1 MDKLTK
7 KIIIKKD
14 SNKAK
19 NKVKEV
25 NNELTE
31 SINKIKDTIFNNT
44 TDDFDKILS
53 TIITE
58 LNNNEKMSNLT
69 TFIKN
74 SKQNIINSNEEI
86 QKFFKDNMSS
96 IVKDLKVLELKSII
110 NSYIKDQ
117 INKAYR
123 EIDKNLFYKKENI
136 NKKKD
141 KLKKAHVAVKAAIK
155 EAAIKRAENFLEKTK
170 KELNEANKEFTE
182 HFKNIKTSIDDIIT
196 QLNKINQ
203 IFEYAKKIAKITEI
217 TEIVEIT
224 DDIDIVDDVKTA
236 SLDIANIL
244 HYKYNKEFIDIPQPS
259 NLENVKLL
267 CGKCFDF
274 IFSKANSDQKKIIVE
289 AFSSIMNYI
298 YYYFDI
304 TKPTINEAE
313 VEKFD
318 LNNIDSRNKI
328 PSKFVLSVND
338 YYEVLMMLF
347 PYIDDWNKLKNV
359 ENLEDL
365 FKIDKYN
372 KFVINNQ
379 NIKSYNLDKIIKIKE
394 NTIRTVLNFY
404 HHSFYPNWY
413 TIYPIPIQDEI
424 DTRINDILKD
434 DKFLALNYEDRKI
447 LINLRKY
454 YATYDNSHILN
465 KFTKFDITVNNKTIT
480 IDHNYVKRLFNN
492 LSECIDII
500 NNNLLYED
508 IIKDIT
514 DNVTKKIIIFK
525 KIMLESFSIS
535 VNTKKNI
542 EFGLCKKMQ
551 IVTTSSINTI
561 KNNIINNF
569 KRQYTKWNTKSVN
582 DIIIKKE
589 INDKFNAKLNEI
601 MKDPDSDVNFDL
613 LIIPT
618 IEDIYY
624 DVINSDLEKAKEINK
639 FAEDIKKNMTKN
651 DDSIINDKY
660 DIDVLL
666 HGLKKQYVN
675 YVMQQLIL
683 LTTVYKFVSGILSK
697 VILEESKQPN
707 IKNETELKKYD
718 QCYHFLKGVTYE
730 ELKKN
735 NNRIIKESIEQM
747 TREKKDVNKYK
758 QELIDGDFQFG
769 DINSLRNIYAVRW
782 TSQLKLFTNYLNSN
796 VMFITG
802 GTGVGKSTQIPKL
815 ISYCSVAIDN
825 KPNGRTVCTQPRIQ
839 PTQSMIYIARQMGII
854 IPYGKNKSAYKDN
867 KVCDD
872 NAQYYSS
879 EDPDKQIDNITSPVF
894 KMETDKSLYNQII
907 KRGDLLLDNK
917 LIMRSFK
924 NEIKQLM
931 IYPHIKY
938 PSFNGS
944 EWYLDG
950 KILSNDAKYYSTIPS
965 YYKKQDEFKLDANF
979 RQKTSKEQEESIIDA
994 VCNDEVVKFMN
1005 RKDNEYYYMPKS
1017 ILDSGKEYK
1026 MESKKY
1032 DILIKNK
1039 IATAYTK
1046 NKSQIEIINMLSK
1059 YSEIDYISKYAQYHN
1074 IIIDEVHEHNFNM
1087 DTLLCLLNYYLSSNV
1102 YKLFIITATFDSD
1115 EVSFRKY
1122 FKFKNENF
1130 IDNRC
1135 HFSEPF
1141 KTTTYNIIEQ
1151 YENKISSVT
1160 QLSDDVKNDK
1170 ILSYINS
1177 LTDYGD
1183 IIVFKAGSAEVNKC
1197 VNFLNDNMKDDTTIA
1212 IPFFSQMNESLKD
1225 YVKGKSHA
1233 KMLSKKLITNEL
1245 IDVNNYIKETDAKV
1259 YNHYVLV
1266 ATNIAEA
1273 SITID
1278 ALTHVIDDGLQKKK
1292 IFNYETFTDDKLELK
1307 PIGETNRLQRKGR
1320 VGRRGDGTAYFL
1332 YKKGTLL
1339 KEKPIY
1345 AITTDDIR
1353 PFIFNCL
1360 NNESENTTDLTIPVD
1375 QLIFNSKF
1383 YIQHPLIGYENKKNK
1398 MIQILSTYKNF
1409 GIITNSYTKQLVKT
1423 DFGLFINALL
1433 IEMED
1438 VTLQET
1444 ISIIGASTL
1453 RCLESMIGLICTMK
1467 LRDSITITS
1476 IIHQFGGKEDKS
1488 DFIILKKYFDSL
1500 ERFVF
1505 GGKIKDYIFDK
1516 VNSITIEAIDDD
1528 DNNKSEFFQ
1537 ILQQVKAIRS
1547 EFTSKII
1554 RQLLTDL
1561 ANEDNAYLNIYA
1573 NNDDFLNR
1581 IKITDKVIE
1590 LATEYFKLKAPIILT
1605 CLLYLKTIDNEKV
1618 ITNKLIN
1625 EYYDMSKYDIKKYI
1639 PNLQLV
1645 SPLSKY
1651 DRLTYLLTYFNYQNI
1666 YMNVTSINNTLN
1678 KTSYLN
1684 IASGLIA
1691 HNNNYSYNVVIPH
1704 KKYGAYSFNSL
1715 LNPSMQYDSLFV
1727 YIPSVMPRKRT
1738 TYINGVIDEIE
1749 ISVFN
1754 FKHNINNSLIPLL
1767 PDTIKKIYKTWTNI
1781 TPEQKEYIDIIKKY
1795 Q

>member
-1 MDKLTK
+1 MNFNLNAPAFNPNAPAFNPNVPAFNPK
-7 KIIIKKD
+7 KIVAQPAPVPPAPVPPPAPVAQPAPAPVAQSLNFAISNVVAANEHIKKID
-14 SNKAK
+14 QKSYTDEAIK
-19 NKVKEV
+19 NTIEQI
-25 NNELTE
+25 NA
-31 SINKIKDTIFNNT
+31 INKIIT
-44 TDDFDKILS
+44 TTKLD
-53 TIITE
+53 E
-58 LNNNEKMSNLT
+58 
-69 TFIKN
+69 IK
-74 SKQNIINSNEEI
+74 
-86 QKFFKDNMSS
+86 
-96 IVKDLKVLELKSII
+96 
-110 NSYIKDQ
+110 
-117 INKAYR
+117 
-123 EIDKNLFYKKENI
+123 
-136 NKKKD
+136 
-141 KLKKAHVAVKAAIK
+141 
-155 EAAIKRAENFLEKTK
+155 
-170 KELNEANKEFTE
+170 
-182 HFKNIKTSIDDIIT
+182 
-196 QLNKINQ
+196 
-203 IFEYAKKIAKITEI
+203 
-217 TEIVEIT
+217 
-224 DDIDIVDDVKTA
+224 KTA
-236 SLDIANIL
+236 INAANIL
-244 HYKYNKEFIDIPQPS
+244 QDKYTKRFIEILQPFD
-259 NLENVKLL
+259 LENVKLL

-274 IFSKANSDQKKIIVE
+274 IFSKANSDQKYIVVK

-298 YYYFDI
+298 YFYFDI
-304 TKPTINEAE
+304 TEPTINKEE

-318 LNNIDSRNKI
+318 LNNIDSHDKI
-328 PSKFVLSVND
+328 SSNFVLSVND

-347 PYIDDWNKLKNV
+347 PYIDDWNKLKDI

-365 FKIDKYN
+365 FKTDKYN

-379 NIKSYNLDKIIKIKE
+379 NIKSYNLENIIKIKK
-394 NTIRTVLNFY
+394 NTIITVLNFY
-404 HHSFYPNWY
+404 HHTFYPNWY

-424 DTRINDILKD
+424 DTRINDILQKD
-434 DKFLALNYEDRKI
+434 QFLTLNYEDRKI

-465 KFTKFDITVNNKTIT
+465 RFQEFNITIGKETIT
-480 IDHNYVKRLFNN
+480 IDNKYVKRLFNN
-492 LSECIDII
+492 VSEYIDII

-508 IIKDIT
+508 IIKGIT
-514 DNVTKKIIIFK
+514 DNVTKKIIVFK
-525 KIMLESFSIS
+525 KIMLKSCFIKRKNKDGYDSFLPQVKLYNLQGTYDTTNFIP
-535 VNTKKNI
+535 
-542 EFGLCKKMQ
+542 
-551 IVTTSSINTI
+551 TSSSD
-561 KNNIINNF
+561 KNNKKIISNIVNDFTKWYKEYDKDNIIN
-569 KRQYTKWNTKSVN
+569 R
-582 DIIIKKE
+582 E
-589 INDKFNAKLNEI
+589 
-601 MKDPDSDVNFDL
+601 DVNANNEFNEL
-613 LIIPT
+613 LIKYTESEFIGHFYFILIT
-618 IEDIYY
+618 IIEKIYN
-624 DVINSDLEKAKEINK
+624 DVINSDLEKQTKINN
-639 FAEDIKKNMTKN
+639 FANDIKKEMTN
-651 DDSIINDKY
+651 NDKY

-666 HGLKKQYVN
+666 HDLKKQYVN
-675 YVMQQLIL
+675 YVIQHLIL
-683 LTTVYKFVSGILSK
+683 LTTIYKFVSGILSK
-697 VILEESKQPN
+697 VILEENKQPN

-747 TREKKDVNKYK
+747 TKEKKDVNKYK

-931 IYPHIKY
+931 IYPYIKY
-938 PSFNGS
+938 PLFDVKKHGWG
-944 EWYLDG
+944 WYLEDE
-950 KILSNDAKYYSTIPS
+950 KPISTDIKDYNTIQFYYV
-965 YYKKQDEFKLDANF
+965 KENEFKSDVNF
-979 RQKTSKEQEESIIDA
+979 QRKTSKEQEESIIDA

-1005 RKDNEYYYMPKS
+1005 RKDNEYYYMPRS
-1017 ILDSGKEYK
+1017 ILDSGKEYED
-1026 MESKKY
+1026 ESKKY

-1046 NKSQIEIINMLSK
+1046 NKSQLEIINMLSK
-1059 YSEIDYISKYAQYHN
+1059 YSNIDYISKYAQYHN

-1087 DTLLCLLNYYLSSNV
+1087 DTLLCLLNYYLFSNV

-1160 QLSDDVKNDK
+1160 QLSDDEKNNK
-1170 ILSYINS
+1170 ILAYINS
-1177 LTDYGD
+1177 LSNYGD

-1233 KMLSKKLITNEL
+1233 KKLSKKLITNEL

-1383 YIQHPLIGYENKKNK
+1383 YIQHPLIDYENKKNK
-1398 MIQILSTYKNF
+1398 MLQILSTYKNF

-1488 DFIILKKYFDSL
+1488 DFIILKNYFDSL

-1505 GGKIKDYIFDK
+1505 GGKIKDYIFNK
-1516 VNSITIEAIDDD
+1516 VNAITIEEINDD

-1561 ANEDNAYLNIYA
+1561 ANEDNAYLNIYS

-1581 IKITDKVIE
+1581 IKITDKVID
-1590 LATEYFKLKAPIILT
+1590 LATEYFKLKAPILLT

-1625 EYYDMSKYDIKKYI
+1625 EYYDMEKYDIKKYI

-1678 KTSYLN
+1678 KSSYLN

-1749 ISVFN
+1749 ILTFN

-1767 PDTIKKIYKTWTNI
+1767 PDTIKKIYRTWTNI

>member
-1 MDKLTK
+1 MAFKPRVATAKKYFDYIDEELNKALVDLTNKQTTLKNAETNYNNVISIDNVDKQVLEDAEKQLNDANKDVDDQLEKVK
-7 KIIIKKD
+7 KEEKKSISDDEINKTITQINAIHQQFLIAKNYEIDQIKKYALD
-14 SNKAK
+14 AA
-19 NKVKEV
+19 E
-25 NNELTE
+25 
-31 SINKIKDTIFNNT
+31 
-44 TDDFDKILS
+44 ILQKKY
-53 TIITE
+53 T
-58 LNNNEKMSNLT
+58 KR
-69 TFIKN
+69 FI
-74 SKQNIINSNEEI
+74 E
-86 QKFFKDNMSS
+86 
-96 IVKDLKVLELKSII
+96 
-110 NSYIKDQ
+110 
-117 INKAYR
+117 
-123 EIDKNLFYKKENI
+123 
-136 NKKKD
+136 
-141 KLKKAHVAVKAAIK
+141 
-155 EAAIKRAENFLEKTK
+155 
-170 KELNEANKEFTE
+170 
-182 HFKNIKTSIDDIIT
+182 
-196 QLNKINQ
+196 
-203 IFEYAKKIAKITEI
+203 
-217 TEIVEIT
+217 
-224 DDIDIVDDVKTA
+224 
-236 SLDIANIL
+236 
-244 HYKYNKEFIDIPQPS
+244 IPQPLD
-259 NLENVKLL
+259 LENVKLL

-274 IFSKANSDQKKIIVE
+274 IFSKANSDQKNIVVE

-304 TKPTINEAE
+304 TKPTIITEE
-313 VEKFD
+313 VEKID

-328 PSKFVLSVND
+328 PLNFVLSVND

-347 PYIDDWNKLKNV
+347 PYIDDWNKLKDV

-365 FKIDKYN
+365 FKTNKYN

-379 NIKSYNLDKIIKIKE
+379 NIKSYNLEKIIKIKE

-424 DTRINDILKD
+424 DTRITDNLKD

-465 KFTKFDITVNNKTIT
+465 RFQKFNITIGKETIT
-480 IDHNYVKRLFNN
+480 IDNKYVKRLFNN

-508 IIKDIT
+508 IIKGIT
-514 DNVTKKIIIFK
+514 DNVTKKIIVFK
-525 KIMLESFSIS
+525 KIMLKSCFIQHIDRGGNYSYILPQVQLYNLQDTYGTSGFLSKSRYDQRNNDNKGIIS
-535 VNTKKNI
+535 DIVKDFTKWY
-542 EFGLCKKMQ
+542 KKDDK
-551 IVTTSSINTI
+551 V
-561 KNNIINNF
+561 NIIDRKDDNANN
-569 KRQYTKWNTKSVN
+569 
-582 DIIIKKE
+582 
-589 INDKFNAKLNEI
+589 KFNEFLKNTR
-601 MKDPDSDVNFDL
+601 SD
-613 LIIPT
+613 LIGHFYFILIT
-618 IEDIYY
+618 IIEDIYHN
-624 DVINSDLEKAKEINK
+624 VINSDLKKAKEINN
-639 FAEDIKKNMTKN
+639 FAEDIKNKMTNNNKTVI
-651 DDSIINDKY
+651 DDKY

-683 LTTVYKFVSGILSK
+683 LTTIYKFVSGILSK
-697 VILEESKQPN
+697 VILEENKQPN

-769 DINSLRNIYAVRW
+769 DINSLKNIYAVRW

-931 IYPHIKY
+931 IYPYIKY
-938 PSFNGS
+938 PLFNVIKNPIG
-944 EWYLDG
+944 WYLDE
-950 KILSNDAKYYSTIPS
+950 KLISTDIKKYNTIPS
-965 YYKKQDEFKLDANF
+965 YYAKQDYFKVDANF

-1017 ILDSGKEYK
+1017 ILDSGKEYEY
-1026 MESKKY
+1026 ESKKY

-1059 YSEIDYISKYAQYHN
+1059 YSNIDYISKYAQYHN

-1087 DTLLCLLNYYLSSNV
+1087 DTLLCLLNYYLSFNV

-1122 FKFKNENF
+1122 FKFKNQNF

-1160 QLSDDVKNDK
+1160 QLSDDAKNDK

-1398 MIQILSTYKNF
+1398 MIQILFTYKNF
-1409 GIITNSYTKQLVKT
+1409 GIITDSYTKKLVKT

-1453 RCLESMIGLICTMK
+1453 RCLESMIGLICATK

-1476 IIHQFGGKEDKS
+1476 IIHQFGSKEDKS
-1488 DFIILKKYFDSL
+1488 DFIILKNYFDSL
-1500 ERFVF
+1500 ERLVF

-1516 VNSITIEAIDDD
+1516 VNSITIEAINDD

-1590 LATEYFKLKAPIILT
+1590 LATEYFKLKSPIILT

-1625 EYYDMSKYDIKKYI
+1625 EYYDMAKYDIKKYI

-1666 YMNVTSINNTLN
+1666 YMNVTSINNPLN

-1767 PDTIKKIYKTWTNI
+1767 PETIKKIYKTWTNI

>member
-1 MDKLTK
+1 MFRVKL
-7 KIIIKKD
+7 
-14 SNKAK
+14 SANRQRSKA
-19 NKVKEV
+19 NNEIDTVNKEV
-25 NNELTE
+25 ENVNNKITS
-31 SINKIKDTIFNNT
+31 SINKINDIINTDTTN
-44 TDDFDKILS
+44 FDKILNTS
-53 TIITE
+53 IQELKNNKTISEKLIKLIENSKKIVNDFDKDIQQNFKDRMETIINT
-58 LNNNEKMSNLT
+58 
-69 TFIKN
+69 IKY
-74 SKQNIINSNEEI
+74 S
-86 QKFFKDNMSS
+86 
-96 IVKDLKVLELKSII
+96 ELKAII
-110 NSYIKDQ
+110 NSYIKEQ
-117 INKAYR
+117 INKAYQQ
-123 EIDKNLFYKKENI
+123 IDPKLLD
-136 NKKKD
+136 KKKSVD
-141 KLKKAHVAVKAAIK
+141 KAKDDVKKAIKDAEKLLIKANEDFNKQLK
-155 EAAIKRAENFLEKTK
+155 ETK
-170 KELNEANKEFTE
+170 INTKLSMN
-182 HFKNIKTSIDDIIT
+182 DIIT
-196 QLNKINQ
+196 QSNKINK
-203 IFEYAKKIAKITEI
+203 ILEYANKIAEI
-217 TEIVEIT
+217 TG
-224 DDIDIVDDVKTA
+224 DKDIVNDVKNTA
-236 SLDIANIL
+236 LNIADIL
-244 HYKYNKEFIDIPQPS
+244 QYKYIQKFINIPQPS
-259 NLENVKLL
+259 KLNNVELL

-274 IFSKANSDQKKIIVE
+274 IFNKANHDQKNIVVD

-304 TKPTINEAE
+304 TTPVIDIEDVKKI
-313 VEKFD
+313 D
-318 LNNIDSRNKI
+318 LNNIDSHDKI
-328 PSKFVLSVND
+328 SSNFVLSVND

-347 PYIDDWNKLKNV
+347 PYIDDWNKLKDV

-365 FKIDKYN
+365 FKTDKYN

-379 NIKSYNLDKIIKIKE
+379 NIESYNLTQIVEKKAKTIIA
-394 NTIRTVLNFY
+394 VLKYY

-413 TIYPIPIQDEI
+413 TIYPILIQNEI
-424 DTRINDILKD
+424 DTRINDILEKD
-434 DKFLALNYEDRKI
+434 QFITLNLEDMKI
-447 LINLRKY
+447 LTNLRKY

-465 KFTKFDITVNNKTIT
+465 KFKQFSIMINNNRIT
-480 IDHNYVKRLFNN
+480 INNTYVKRLFNN
-492 LSECIDII
+492 VGEYIDII
-500 NNNLLYED
+500 NDKLQYKDVIND
-508 IIKDIT
+508 IF
-514 DNVTKKIIIFK
+514 DNVTKKIIVFK
-525 KIMLESFSIS
+525 KIMLNSFFIDE
-535 VNTKKNI
+535 KNPT
-542 EFGLCKKMQ
+542 FYLR
-551 IVTTSSINTI
+551 NNI
-561 KNNIINNF
+561 KNFKLVEKGDFIPITTKTTNTNIKNSIINNF
-569 KRQYTKWNTKSVN
+569 KNWYNTDWNKESNNNIISKRNKKDLNNNFNKMLN
-582 DIIIKKE
+582 DAK
-589 INDKFNAKLNEI
+589 INSKI
-601 MKDPDSDVNFDL
+601 NFEP
-613 LIIPT
+613 LITTT

-624 DVINSDLEKAKEINK
+624 IVINSDSNKQEKINELADEIK
-639 FAEDIKKNMTKN
+639 TSMT
-651 DDSIINDKY
+651 DDDKY

-666 HGLKKQYVN
+666 HGFKKQYVN

-683 LTTVYKFVSGILSK
+683 LTTIYKFVSGILSK
-697 VILEESKQPN
+697 VILEETKKPN
-707 IKNETELKKYD
+707 IKDETELKKYD

-735 NNRIIKESIEQM
+735 NNRIINESIEQM

-758 QELIDGDFQFG
+758 QELVDGDFQFG

-854 IPYGKNKSAYKDN
+854 IPYGKNKSAYTDK

-917 LIMRSFK
+917 LIMRNIK

-931 IYPHIKY
+931 IYPYI
-938 PSFNGS
+938 N
-944 EWYLDG
+944 
-950 KILSNDAKYYSTIPS
+950 IPS
-965 YYKKQDEFKLDANF
+965 LETKYHTGKREIVLKKLTDLFREKGTDQTYKDEFKYF
-979 RQKTSKEQEESIIDA
+979 IESKE
-994 VCNDEVVKFMN
+994 NN
-1005 RKDNEYYYMPKS
+1005 
-1017 ILDSGKEYK
+1017 
-1026 MESKKY
+1026 KKY
-1032 DILIKNK
+1032 YIPLFGRFDTPDKKKETKKK
-1039 IATAYTK
+1039 IENMFATEYTK
-1046 NKSQIEIINMLSK
+1046 NKSQMEIINMLNK
-1059 YSEIDYISKYAQYHN
+1059 YSNIDYISKYAQYHN

-1122 FKFKNENF
+1122 FNFKNNNF

-1151 YENKISSVT
+1151 YENKINSVT
-1160 QLSDDVKNDK
+1160 ELSDDEKNDK
-1170 ILSYINS
+1170 ILAYINS
-1177 LTDYGD
+1177 LTNYGD

-1197 VNFLNDNMKDDTTIA
+1197 VNFLNYNMKDDTMIA

-1233 KMLSKKLITNEL
+1233 KKLSKKLITNEL

-1375 QLIFNSKF
+1375 DLIFNSKF
-1383 YIQHPLIGYENKKNK
+1383 YIQHPLIDYEDKTNK

-1409 GIITNSYTKQLVKT
+1409 GIITNSYIKKLVKT

-1444 ISIIGASTL
+1444 LSIIGASAL

-1467 LRDSITITS
+1467 LRDSITITN
-1476 IIHQFGGKEDKS
+1476 IIHQLGSKEDKS

-1505 GGKIKDYIFDK
+1505 GGKIKDYIFNK
-1516 VNSITIEAIDDD
+1516 LNEITIEEIEDDD
-1528 DNNKSEFFQ
+1528 DNKSEFHQ
-1537 ILQQVKAIRS
+1537 ILQQVKAIRT
-1547 EFTSKII
+1547 EFTSKMI

-1561 ANEDNAYLNIYA
+1561 ANEDNTYLNIYA
-1573 NNDDFLNR
+1573 GNIDFLSR
-1581 IKITDKVIE
+1581 VKITDKVIE

-1618 ITNKLIN
+1618 ITNEIIN

-1639 PNLQLV
+1639 PNLQLIA
-1645 SPLSKY
+1645 PLSKY

-1666 YMNVTSINNTLN
+1666 FMNVTSINNTLN
-1678 KTSYLN
+1678 NSSYLN

-1704 KKYGAYSFNSL
+1704 NKYGTFSFSSKL
-1715 LNPSMQYDSLFV
+1715 IPSMQYDSLFT

-1749 ISVFN
+1749 ILTFN

-1767 PDTIKKIYKTWTNI
+1767 PDTIKKIYRTWTNI

>member
-1 MDKLTK
+1 MEAFLPRYITNAIANANNAFQKIDENLNRESTKLEKLK
-7 KIIIKKD
+7 KIKLDAESNYKD
-14 SNKAK
+14 AITKDNGIRSLFAK
-19 NKVKEV
+19 YELDSAINDVNEQLKKVKEEERKSILDDAIK
-25 NNELTE
+25 NTIEQINAINEQFLIAHGYE
-31 SINKIKDTIFNNT
+31 KIKETA
-44 TDDFDKILS
+44 L
-53 TIITE
+53 
-58 LNNNEKMSNLT
+58 
-69 TFIKN
+69 
-74 SKQNIINSNEEI
+74 
-86 QKFFKDNMSS
+86 
-96 IVKDLKVLELKSII
+96 
-110 NSYIKDQ
+110 
-117 INKAYR
+117 
-123 EIDKNLFYKKENI
+123 
-136 NKKKD
+136 
-141 KLKKAHVAVKAAIK
+141 KAAEILQK
-155 EAAIKRAENFLEKTK
+155 KYTKR
-170 KELNEANKEFTE
+170 
-182 HFKNIKTSIDDIIT
+182 
-196 QLNKINQ
+196 
-203 IFEYAKKIAKITEI
+203 
-217 TEIVEIT
+217 
-224 DDIDIVDDVKTA
+224 
-236 SLDIANIL
+236 
-244 HYKYNKEFIDIPQPS
+244 FIEIPQPS
-259 NLENVKLL
+259 NLDNVKLL

-274 IFSKANSDQKKIIVE
+274 IFSKANSDQKNIIVE

-304 TKPTINEAE
+304 TKPTIIKEE
-313 VEKFD
+313 IEKID

-328 PSKFVLSVND
+328 QLNFVLSVND

-347 PYIDDWNKLKNV
+347 PYIDDWNKLKDV

-365 FKIDKYN
+365 FKTDKYN

-379 NIKSYNLDKIIKIKE
+379 NIKSYNLENIIKIKK
-394 NTIRTVLNFY
+394 NTIITVLNFY

-424 DTRINDILKD
+424 DTRINDILQKD
-434 DKFLALNYEDRKI
+434 QFLTLNYEDRKI

-480 IDHNYVKRLFNN
+480 IDNNYVKRLFNN
-492 LSECIDII
+492 VSEYIDII
-500 NNNLLYED
+500 INKIQNKED
-508 IIKDIT
+508 IIKGIT
-514 DNVTKKIIIFK
+514 DNVTKKIFVFK
-525 KIMLESFSIS
+525 KIMFMSFF
-535 VNTKKNI
+535 NTKDDKGNNNNVITQYTNEKLSDFTSNRTLISINNDLIEYIKRIFKKWYNTDWDVENNNSIIEKRNNNELDENFKNI
-542 EFGLCKKMQ
+542 ITK
-551 IVTTSSINTI
+551 I
-561 KNNIINNF
+561 KNMKKPIYHF
-569 KRQYTKWNTKSVN
+569 KQ
-582 DIIIKKE
+582 
-589 INDKFNAKLNEI
+589 
-601 MKDPDSDVNFDL
+601 L
-613 LIIPT
+613 LIQT
-618 IEDIYY
+618 IEDIYHN
-624 DVINSDLEKAKEINK
+624 VIKSNPIKNKKFNDLINNI
-639 FAEDIKKNMTKN
+639 ETYVT
-651 DDSIINDKY
+651 DDDKY
-660 DIDVLL
+660 IMNALL
-666 HGLKKQYVN
+666 PDFKKQYVN
-675 YVMQQLIL
+675 YVIQQLIL
-683 LTTVYKFVSGILSK
+683 LTTIYKFVSGILSK

-769 DINSLRNIYAVRW
+769 DINSLKNIYAVRW
-782 TSQLKLFTNYLNSN
+782 TSQLKLFTNYSNSN

-879 EDPDKQIDNITSPVF
+879 EDPDKQIDNITSPIF

-931 IYPHIKY
+931 IYPFVIIPSFYFNNNDNIEITINNIKY
-938 PSFNGS
+938 TNATGAI
-944 EWYLDG
+944 DIDK
-950 KILSNDAKYYSTIPS
+950 KIKKIGDLTNEARIKLSTNDDYN
-965 YYKKQDEFKLDANF
+965 KLSAF
-979 RQKTSKEQEESIIDA
+979 
-994 VCNDEVVKFMN
+994 
-1005 RKDNEYYYMPKS
+1005 
-1017 ILDSGKEYK
+1017 
-1026 MESKKY
+1026 KKY
-1032 DILIKNK
+1032 DWEEEEAIKIEAINLVNAIKENREYYSPIYIDGNNFNNQK
-1039 IATAYTK
+1039 IEGPFRLKLFNATANEFTK

-1059 YSEIDYISKYAQYHN
+1059 YSKIDYISKYAQYHN

-1087 DTLLCLLNYYLSSNV
+1087 DTLLCLLNYYLFSNV

-1122 FKFKNENF
+1122 FKFKNQNF

-1160 QLSDDVKNDK
+1160 QLSDDEKNDK
-1170 ILSYINS
+1170 ILDYINS
-1177 LTDYGD
+1177 LTNYGD

-1360 NNESENTTDLTIPVD
+1360 NNESEDTTDLTIPVD
-1375 QLIFNSKF
+1375 ELIFNSKF
-1383 YIQHPLIGYENKKNK
+1383 YIQHPLIDYENKKNK

-1409 GIITNSYTKQLVKT
+1409 GIITNSYTKKLVKT

-1476 IIHQFGGKEDKS
+1476 IIHQFGSKEDKS
-1488 DFIILKKYFDSL
+1488 DFIILKNYFDSL

-1505 GGKIKDYIFDK
+1505 GGKIKDYIFNK
-1516 VNSITIEAIDDD
+1516 VNAITIEEINDD

-1561 ANEDNAYLNIYA
+1561 ANEDNAYLNIYS

-1645 SPLSKY
+1645 APLSKY

-1715 LNPSMQYDSLFV
+1715 INPSMQYDSLFV

-1749 ISVFN
+1749 ILTFN

-1767 PDTIKKIYKTWTNI
+1767 PETIKKIYRTWTNI

>member
-1 MDKLTK
+1 MADFIPPRIKNAIAIAENAFQKIDENLNTALTDLEDTIK
-7 KIIIKKD
+7 QIKTINEQFLITKGHEKIKKT
-14 SNKAK
+14 A
-19 NKVKEV
+19 
-25 NNELTE
+25 L
-31 SINKIKDTIFNNT
+31 
-44 TDDFDKILS
+44 
-53 TIITE
+53 
-58 LNNNEKMSNLT
+58 
-69 TFIKN
+69 
-74 SKQNIINSNEEI
+74 
-86 QKFFKDNMSS
+86 
-96 IVKDLKVLELKSII
+96 
-110 NSYIKDQ
+110 
-117 INKAYR
+117 
-123 EIDKNLFYKKENI
+123 
-136 NKKKD
+136 
-141 KLKKAHVAVKAAIK
+141 KAAEILQNK
-155 EAAIKRAENFLEKTK
+155 YTKR
-170 KELNEANKEFTE
+170 
-182 HFKNIKTSIDDIIT
+182 
-196 QLNKINQ
+196 
-203 IFEYAKKIAKITEI
+203 
-217 TEIVEIT
+217 
-224 DDIDIVDDVKTA
+224 
-236 SLDIANIL
+236 
-244 HYKYNKEFIDIPQPS
+244 FIEIPQPS
-259 NLENVKLL
+259 DLENVKLL

-274 IFSKANSDQKKIIVE
+274 IFNKANSDQKNIVVD

-304 TKPTINEAE
+304 TEPTINKEE
-313 VEKFD
+313 VEKID

-328 PSKFVLSVND
+328 PLNFVLSVND

-347 PYIDDWNKLKNV
+347 PYIDDWNKLKDV

-365 FKIDKYN
+365 FKTDKYN

-379 NIKSYNLDKIIKIKE
+379 NIKLYNLENIIKIKK

-413 TIYPIPIQDEI
+413 TIYPILIQDEI
-424 DTRINDILKD
+424 DTRINYILQKD
-434 DKFLALNYEDRKI
+434 QFLTLNYEDRKI

-480 IDHNYVKRLFNN
+480 IDNNYVKRLFNN
-492 LSECIDII
+492 VSEYIDII

-508 IIKDIT
+508 TIKGII
-514 DNVTKKIIIFK
+514 DNVTKKIFVFK
-525 KIMLESFSIS
+525 KIMFMSFFLDDKGNNNEVVDYYTGRKIS
-535 VNTKKNI
+535 DYTSNNTLISKNNDFNTHIKKN
-542 EFGLCKKMQ
+542 FKKWYDTKWNEQ
-551 IVTTSSINTI
+551 GNDT
-561 KNNIINNF
+561 IINNRNDNKLDENF
-569 KRQYTKWNTKSVN
+569 KNIVTKIKDITKPRYQF
-582 DIIIKKE
+582 E
-589 INDKFNAKLNEI
+589 Q
-601 MKDPDSDVNFDL
+601 L
-613 LIIPT
+613 LIQT

-624 DVINSDLEKAKEINK
+624 NVINSNP
-639 FAEDIKKNMTKN
+639 TKN
-651 DDSIINDKY
+651 KKFNDLINNIEKYVTDDDKY
-660 DIDVLL
+660 IMNVLL
-666 HGLKKQYVN
+666 PDFKKQYVN

-683 LTTVYKFVSGILSK
+683 LTTIYKFVSGILSK
-697 VILEESKQPN
+697 VILEENKQPN

-747 TREKKDVNKYK
+747 TKEKKDVNKYK

-917 LIMRSFK
+917 LIMRNFK

-931 IYPHIKY
+931 IYPFVIIPSFYSNNKGNIEITINNIKY
-938 PSFNGS
+938 NNANGAI
-944 EWYLDG
+944 DIDK
-950 KILSNDAKYYSTIPS
+950 KIKKIGDLTNEARTKLSTNDDYN
-965 YYKKQDEFKLDANF
+965 KLSAF
-979 RQKTSKEQEESIIDA
+979 
-994 VCNDEVVKFMN
+994 
-1005 RKDNEYYYMPKS
+1005 
-1017 ILDSGKEYK
+1017 
-1026 MESKKY
+1026 KKY
-1032 DILIKNK
+1032 DREEEEAVKIEAINLVNAIKENRTYYSPIYIDSNNFNNQK
-1039 IATAYTK
+1039 IEGPFRLKLFNATANEFTK
-1046 NKSQIEIINMLSK
+1046 NKSQLEIINMLSK
-1059 YSEIDYISKYAQYHN
+1059 YSDIDYISKYAQYHN

-1087 DTLLCLLNYYLSSNV
+1087 DTLLCLLNYYLFSNV

-1122 FKFKNENF
+1122 FKFKNKNF

-1160 QLSDDVKNDK
+1160 QLSDDEKNNK
-1170 ILSYINS
+1170 ILAYINS
-1177 LTDYGD
+1177 LSNYGD

-1233 KMLSKKLITNEL
+1233 KKLSKKLITNEL

-1375 QLIFNSKF
+1375 ELIFNSKF
-1383 YIQHPLIGYENKKNK
+1383 YIQHPLIDYENKKNK
-1398 MIQILSTYKNF
+1398 MLQILSTYKNF
-1409 GIITNSYTKQLVKT
+1409 GIITNSYTKKIVKT

-1488 DFIILKKYFDSL
+1488 DFIILKNYFDSL

-1505 GGKIKDYIFDK
+1505 GGKIKDYIFNK
-1516 VNSITIEAIDDD
+1516 VNAITIEEINDD

-1561 ANEDNAYLNIYA
+1561 ANEDNAYLNIYD

-1625 EYYDMSKYDIKKYI
+1625 EYYDMEKYDIKKYI

-1678 KTSYLN
+1678 NSSYLN

-1749 ISVFN
+1749 ILTFN

-1767 PDTIKKIYKTWTNI
+1767 PDTIKKIYRTWTNI

>member
-1 MDKLTK
+1 MVKVVPPPKKQQEIATNEVTK
-7 KIIIKKD
+7 
-14 SNKAK
+14 
-19 NKVKEV
+19 V
-25 NNELTE
+25 NNEITKVNNKITS
-31 SINKIKDTIFNNT
+31 SINKINDIINTDTTKFDTILKTSIQELKNNKIISENLT
-44 TDDFDKILS
+44 KLIEESKKAINDFDKKIQQ
-53 TIITE
+53 TF
-58 LNNNEKMSNLT
+58 NESMKP
-69 TFIKN
+69 
-74 SKQNIINSNEEI
+74 INDTS
-86 QKFFKDNMSS
+86 
-96 IVKDLKVLELKSII
+96 LKYSELKAII
-110 NSYIKDQ
+110 NSYIKEQ
-117 INKAYR
+117 INKAYQQ
-123 EIDKNLFYKKENI
+123 IDPKLLD
-136 NKKKD
+136 KKKSVD
-141 KLKKAHVAVKAAIK
+141 KAKDDVKKAIKDAEKLLIKANEDFNKQLK
-155 EAAIKRAENFLEKTK
+155 ETK
-170 KELNEANKEFTE
+170 INTKL
-182 HFKNIKTSIDDIIT
+182 SINDIIT
-196 QLNKINQ
+196 QSNNINK
-203 IFEYAKKIAKITEI
+203 IFEYANKIAEI
-217 TEIVEIT
+217 TGNK
-224 DDIDIVDDVKTA
+224 DIVDDVKNTA
-236 SLDIANIL
+236 LNIADIL
-244 HYKYNKEFIDIPQPS
+244 QYKYIQKFINIPQPS
-259 NLENVKLL
+259 KLNNVELL

-274 IFSKANSDQKKIIVE
+274 IFSKANHDQKNIVVD

-304 TKPTINEAE
+304 TTPVIDIEDVKKI
-313 VEKFD
+313 D
-318 LNNIDSRNKI
+318 LNNIDSHDKI
-328 PSKFVLSVND
+328 SSNFVLSVND

-347 PYIDDWNKLKNV
+347 PYIDDWNKLKDV

-365 FKIDKYN
+365 FKTDKYN

-379 NIKSYNLDKIIKIKE
+379 NITSYDLTQIVKKKAKTIIA
-394 NTIRTVLNFY
+394 VLKYY

-424 DTRINDILKD
+424 DTRITDNLKD

-447 LINLRKY
+447 LINLHKY

-465 KFTKFDITVNNKTIT
+465 RFQKFNITINNKTIT
-480 IDHNYVKRLFNN
+480 IDNNYVKRLFNN

-508 IIKDIT
+508 IIKGIT
-514 DNVTKKIIIFK
+514 DNVTKKIIVFK
-525 KIMLESFSIS
+525 KIMLASFLVKNNINDFGLCEKGVFVPTSKI
-535 VNTKKNI
+535 NKIKKNI
-542 EFGLCKKMQ
+542 
-551 IVTTSSINTI
+551 SS
-561 KNNIINNF
+561 NF
-569 KRQYTKWNTKSVN
+569 KNQYTKWNNKSVN

-624 DVINSDLEKAKEINK
+624 DVINSDLEKAKEINN
-639 FAEDIKKNMTKN
+639 FAEDIKNKMTNN

-666 HGLKKQYVN
+666 RDLKKQYVN

-683 LTTVYKFVSGILSK
+683 LTTIYKFVSGILSK

-758 QELIDGDFQFG
+758 QELVDGDFQFG

-854 IPYGKNKSAYKDN
+854 IPYGKNKSAYTDN

-917 LIMRSFK
+917 LIMRNIK

-931 IYPHIKY
+931 INPYINIPSRETKY
-938 PSFNGS
+938 HT
-944 EWYLDG
+944 G
-950 KILSNDAKYYSTIPS
+950 KREIVLKKLTDLFREKGTDQTYKDEFEYFIESKENNKKYYIPLFGRFDTPDT
-965 YYKKQDEFKLDANF
+965 KKE
-979 RQKTSKEQEESIIDA
+979 T
-994 VCNDEVVKFMN
+994 
-1005 RKDNEYYYMPKS
+1005 
-1017 ILDSGKEYK
+1017 
-1026 MESKKY
+1026 KK
-1032 DILIKNK
+1032 K
-1039 IATAYTK
+1039 IENMFATEYTK
-1046 NKSQIEIINMLSK
+1046 NKSQMEIINMLNK
-1059 YSEIDYISKYAQYHN
+1059 YSNIDYISKYAQYHN

-1087 DTLLCLLNYYLSSNV
+1087 DTLLCLLNYYLSSDV

-1122 FKFKNENF
+1122 FNFKNNNF

-1151 YENKISSVT
+1151 YENKINSVT
-1160 QLSDDVKNDK
+1160 ELSDDEKNDK
-1170 ILSYINS
+1170 ILTYINS
-1177 LTDYGD
+1177 LTNYGD

-1197 VNFLNDNMKDDTTIA
+1197 VNFLNYNMKDDTMIA

-1233 KMLSKKLITNEL
+1233 KKLSKKLITNEL

-1360 NNESENTTDLTIPVD
+1360 NNESENTTDLTIPVND
-1375 QLIFNSKF
+1375 LIFNSKF
-1383 YIQHPLIGYENKKNK
+1383 YIQHPLIDYEDKTNK

-1409 GIITNSYTKQLVKT
+1409 GIITNSYTKKIVKT

-1444 ISIIGASTL
+1444 LSIIGASTL

-1467 LRDSITITS
+1467 LKDSITITN
-1476 IIHQFGGKEDKS
+1476 IIHQFGSKEDKS

-1500 ERFVF
+1500 EKFVF
-1505 GGKIKDYIFDK
+1505 GGKIKDYIFNK
-1516 VNSITIEAIDDD
+1516 LNEITIEEIKDDD
-1528 DNNKSEFFQ
+1528 DNKSEFHQ
-1537 ILQQVKAIRS
+1537 ILQQVKAIRT
-1547 EFTSKII
+1547 EFTSKMI

-1573 NNDDFLNR
+1573 GNIDFLSR
-1581 IKITDKVIE
+1581 VKITDKVIE

-1618 ITNKLIN
+1618 ITNEIIN

-1639 PNLQLV
+1639 PNLQLIA
-1645 SPLSKY
+1645 PLSKY

-1666 YMNVTSINNTLN
+1666 FMNVTSINNTLN
-1678 KTSYLN
+1678 NSSYIN

-1704 KKYGAYSFNSL
+1704 NKYGTFSFSSKL
-1715 LNPSMQYDSLFV
+1715 IPSMQYDSLFT

-1749 ISVFN
+1749 ILTFN

-1767 PDTIKKIYKTWTNI
+1767 PDTIKKIYRTWTNI